1 LNFEMKILQ
10 DLISSL
16 NTETDVLDIRQGVF
30 HTGVLTRSCGLAS
43 TLPRDAL
50 RQQPPLVKAPGRLLE
65 KNARELA
72 DLAFSSSILEA
83 AIGMAA
89 VNSLLDV
96 DMAACRELNARELI
110 MAKGKGKRVAVVGH
124 FPFVSALKKTAKQ
137 LWVIEKNPHPDDF
150 SEAETDRLLPHA
162 QLVAITGSA
171 FTTHTIMRL
180 LGLCSPGAYIV
191 VLGDTTP
198 LSTILL
204 DYGIDAVCGTVVSD
218 HNQALRCISQGAN
231 FRQIGGTRRLTMIK

>member
-1 LNFEMKILQ
+1 MQILH
-10 DLISSL
+10 DLISTL
-16 NTETDVLDIRQGVF
+16 DAETDVLDIRQGVF

-50 RQQPPLVKAPGRLLE
+50 RQKRPLVKTPGLLLE
-65 KNARELA
+65 KTARELA

-96 DMAACRELNARELI
+96 DMAAGRELNARELI
-110 MAKGKGKRVAVVGH
+110 MNKGKGKRVAIVGH
-124 FPFVSALKKTAKQ
+124 FPFIAELKKTAKM
-137 LWVIEKNPHPDDF
+137 LWVIEKNLYPDDF
-150 SEAETDRLLPHA
+150 PETEADRLIPQA
-162 QLVAITGSA
+162 DVVAITGSA
-171 FTTHTIMRL
+171 FTNHTIMQL
-180 LGLCSPGAYIV
+180 IGLCSPGAYII

-198 LSTILL
+198 LSTVIL
-204 DYGIDAVCGTVVSD
+204 DHGVDAVCGTVVLD

-231 FRQIGGTRRLTMIK
+231 FRQIRGTRRLTMLK